1 MAFILTSSIGFILV
15 LGRKMWIDASGID
28 TDLLWSP
35 ISSFLMILVEIT
47 DSSSANS
54 VSESFIMFLMSLA

>member
-1 MAFILTSSIGFILV
+1 MPFILTSSIGFILV
-15 LGRKMWIDASGID
+15 LGRKMWIDSSG
-28 TDLLWSP
+28 THTELLWLP